1 MLVLYCLMVILRFR
15 SFCLNPQDRPGQRL
29 LITRRTQRTGRNI
42 PRKVRIHARP
52 AVLRIRSYFFQ
63 LGGFGVGH
71 FVGAVLK
78 ERDGGA
84 AALMDDLHSAG
95 LRIDLAYLF
104 GVAVLDA
111 DHIDLLCAFFMLIII
126 ESMWL

>member
-1 MLVLYCLMVILRFR
+1 MPVQRFCGFVVTCYYVIM
-15 SFCLNPQDRPGQRL
+15 
-29 LITRRTQRTGRNI
+29 
-42 PRKVRIHARP
+42 
-52 AVLRIRSYFFQ
+52 
-63 LGGFGVGH
+63 LGGFGVGY

-84 AALMDDLHSAG
+84 AALMDDLHSTG
-95 LRIDLAYLF
+95 LRIDLAYLL

>member
-1 MLVLYCLMVILRFR
+1 MRV
-15 SFCLNPQDRPGQRL
+15 
-29 LITRRTQRTGRNI
+29 
-42 PRKVRIHARP
+42 
-52 AVLRIRSYFFQ
+52 FQ
-63 LGGFGVGH
+63 LGGFGVGY

-95 LRIDLAYLF
+95 LRIDLTHLL

-111 DHIDLLCAFFMLIII
+111 DHGEPPVCVCMIII
-126 ESMWL
+126 VECL